1 MLIKKDVVHCT
12 QRVSGFYCTWR
23 NAWFYTSWVECD
35 NMNIHAP
42 KKRC

>member
-1 MLIKKDVVHCT
+1 MPKKDVVHCT
-12 QRVSGFYCTWR
+12 QRVSSFYCTRR

-42 KKRC
+42 KKRS